1 MKLLYEGKSKR
12 VYEFSQDEVIL
23 EFKDSATAFN
33 AQKNQEFKNK
43 GKINCLFSEFFF
55 NLLSENGIKNHFIKK
70 LNDNQI
76 LCKKL
81 EILKIEVVVRNIATG
96 SIVKRLGLEKGFEFQ
111 EPIIEFFYKDDKLND
126 PILCKEHIRILKLAT
141 SEEINIMENIA
152 FKSNE
157 ILKTFFKTFNL
168 KLVDI
173 KFEFGRYNNEII
185 LADEISPDIFRLW
198 DEFGNSYDK
207 DVFRFEKGNL
217 IETYEKLGKIIGI
230 L

>member
-12 VYEFSQDEVIL
+12 VYEFSQNEVVL
-23 EFKDSATAFN
+23 EFKDNATAFN
-33 AQKNQEFKNK
+33 AQKHQEFKDK

-55 NLLSENGIKNHFIKK
+55 KLLSDMGIKNHFIRK
-70 LNDNQI
+70 LNDNQM
-76 LCKKL
+76 LCKKV
-81 EILKIEVVVRNIATG
+81 EILKIEVVIRNIATG
-96 SIVKRLGLEKGFEFQ
+96 SIVRRLGIENGFEFQ
-111 EPIIEFFYKDDKLND
+111 EPLIEFFYKDDKLND
-126 PILCKEHIRILKLAT
+126 PILCKEHIKILKLAND
-141 SEEINIMENIA
+141 EEIKTMENIA

-157 ILKTFFKTFNL
+157 ILKSFFEKFNL

-185 LADEISPDIFRLW
+185 LADEISPDIFRVW
-198 DEFGNSYDK
+198 DNFGNSYDK

-217 IETYEKLGKIIGI
+217 IEAYKRLGEIIGI